1 MCGIAG
7 ILSWGDN
14 EDPNIL
20 KKMTEAI
27 AHRGPDAYGV
37 WVNEN
42 ISLGHRRLSV
52 QDPSNA
58 ANQPMHDFSNRYT
71 ISFNGEIYN
80 FKKLRDTLTQIGY
93 QFKTQ
98 SDTEVILTA
107 WNHWG
112 VDALSHFEGMFA
124 FALWDSQLKE
134 L

>member
-93 QFKTQ
+93 QF
-98 SDTEVILTA
+98 
-107 WNHWG
+107 
-112 VDALSHFEGMFA
+112 
-124 FALWDSQLKE
+124 
-134 L
+134 